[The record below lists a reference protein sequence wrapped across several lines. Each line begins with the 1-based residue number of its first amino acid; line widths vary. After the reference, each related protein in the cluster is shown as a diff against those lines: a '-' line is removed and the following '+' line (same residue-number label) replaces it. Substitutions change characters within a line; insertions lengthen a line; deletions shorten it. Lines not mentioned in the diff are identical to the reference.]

1 MSDPYDF
8 KEGDRVRVRA
18 NCTDR
23 FLQPWRDRFASG
35 RQGTVKG
42 TVPAYRDRSGYRVRV
57 YWDHRRAKEPVD
69 WLLDMDPRELE
80 LVQEPSE

>member
-1 MSDPYDF
+1 MTDEPQF

-57 YWDHRRAKEPVD
+57 YWDHGKVKEPVD
-69 WLLDMDPRELE
+69 WILSMDPRELE
-80 LVQEPSE
+80 LAPEPAQ